1 MSPVILSWNLP
12 PFFPFLLLLLANFPD
27 PNREKQLLLV
37 DSVTRGGGGDSKGI
51 VVVVVVVGTVEKLGW
66 QGWRGPSRRLKILE
80 RSRETD
86 PPPSSLSRFLP
97 GRSWQGERRREGRFQ
112 KTQNYFL
119 DKLD

>member
-37 DSVTRGGGGDSKGI
+37 DSVTRGGEVDSKGI
-51 VVVVVVVGTVEKLGW
+51 VVVVVVGTVEKLGW